1 MTVISIGEMQLWKG
15 EKIRG
20 IAIEATREELQAVA
34 GEIVYKE
41 VEVEPVKKGQES
53 WEVWENELLKGF
65 VERLIAVDHRVREEK
80 PKRKYSREEVLA
92 MLDEID
98 PEKETEGGEENGSRN

>member
-1 MTVISIGEMQLWKG
+1 MTVIAIGELQLWNG

-34 GEIVYKE
+34 GDILYKE
-41 VEVEPVKKGQES
+41 VEVVPEKKGQQN
-53 WEVWENELLKGF
+53 WELWENELLKGL
-65 VERLIAVDHRVREEK
+65 VERLIAVDHRVREEESR
-80 PKRKYSREEVLA
+80 RKYSRAEVLA

-98 PEKETEGGEENGSRN
+98 PEKKTEGGES